1 MQKAKKKER
10 RKERETSN
18 SLSFLQSSEGEV
30 EEKEDLKE
38 VDLGDGEE
46 DL

>member
-1 MQKAKKKER
+1 MQKAKKKKER

-18 SLSFLQSSEGEV
+18 SLNFLQSSEGEV

-38 VDLGDGEE
+38 VDLGDGE